1 MTLHVELGFFM
12 LTFLFLVNT
21 VTVRLSN
28 LLHLEVLSPNIVD
41 MLLGA
46 AHDFRSLILV
56 QIYNCF

>member
-12 LTFLFLVNT
+12 LTFLFLVYT

-28 LLHLEVLSPNIVD
+28 LLHLEILSPYIVN

-46 AHDFRSLILV
+46 AHDF
-56 QIYNCF
+56 